1 MDEFEDITVGE
12 LDEVYRLLVESK
24 NKLKQVLLEYDLPA
38 IIHSVELNGEVNRL
52 ACI

>member
-12 LDEVYRLLVESK
+12 LDEVYKLLAESK
-24 NKLKQVLLEYDLPA
+24 TKLKKVLQEYNQPA
-38 IIHSVELNGEVNRL
+38 LIHSVELNGEVNRL